1 MSTAPLHPRIVE
13 VIAALTAAQQE
24 TDTLCASITADQESR
39 RLGDGWSVAEVVEHM
54 AIVENGAGRIVS
66 NIAKQVA
73 GTPETSEEPVGPTL
87 GKYHV
92 ADPSYRKVVAPEM
105 VHPAHGAPV
114 AESAARMRESRARLI
129 AALEAAS
136 GTALG
141 NAHYP
146 HPLFGPLD
154 GYQWGLLAAQHQLR
168 HLVQI
173 RTILAS

>member
-1 MSTAPLHPRIVE
+1 MSTSSLHPRILE

-24 TDTLCASITADQESR
+24 TDTLCASITPDQESR

-54 AIVENGAGRIVS
+54 AIVENGSGRIVS

-73 GTPETSEEPVGPTL
+73 DIPETSDEPVGATL
-87 GKYHV
+87 AKYRV
-92 ADPSYRKVVAPEM
+92 ADPTHRKVAAPEM
-105 VHPAHGAPV
+105 VHPSHGAPV
-114 AESAARMRESRARLI
+114 AESAARMRDARARLI

-141 NAHYP
+141 GAHYP

>member
-1 MSTAPLHPRIVE
+1 MSTPSLHPRIRE
-13 VIAALTAAQQE
+13 VIAALTAAQQ
-24 TDTLCASITADQESR
+24 DTEAFCATITTDQESR
-39 RLGDGWSVAEVVEHM
+39 RIDDGWTVAQVVEHM
-54 AIVENGAGRIVS
+54 AIVENGTGRIVS

-73 GTPETSEEPVGPTL
+73 DTPETSNEPVGDVL
-87 GKYHV
+87 GKYRV
-92 ADPSYRKVVAPEM
+92 ADPSYRKVAAPEM
-105 VHPAHGAPV
+105 VHPSQGATV
-114 AESAARMRESRARLI
+114 AESMARMRESRARLI

-141 NAHYP
+141 GAHYP